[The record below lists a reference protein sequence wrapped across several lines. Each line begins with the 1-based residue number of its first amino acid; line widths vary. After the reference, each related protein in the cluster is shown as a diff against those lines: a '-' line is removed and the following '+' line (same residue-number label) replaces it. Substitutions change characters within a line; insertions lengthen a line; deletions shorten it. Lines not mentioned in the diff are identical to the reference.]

1 MRNSSTSCFQNPMPK
16 LRNESRFLL
25 VVGFLTLAPRLFADG
40 GVGRTIGL
48 HPHKEPKLRGF
59 SASLLPRGGKERAMY
74 TNPDVEAPNG
84 IELAVAEKAL
94 FAFEPIS
101 RSVPTLS
108 RKHLRNM
115 RFRSSQRKMVW
126 HTFWMC
132 VFNQA

>member
-84 IELAVAEKAL
+84 TRCSGKGVIRVRADK
-94 FAFEPIS
+94 PK
-101 RSVPTLS
+101 RSHVIP
-108 RKHLRNM
+108 
-115 RFRSSQRKMVW
+115 
-126 HTFWMC
+126 
-132 VFNQA
+132 QAPS